1 MLDHPITQKVLATV
15 SAATIVAIGG
25 AAWQNSRTVNT
36 HDLQIKQIERTQTDV
51 IFELKMEL
59 KEIRKDTQG
68 IREDVAVLRERT
80 EHMDEHTR
88 S

>member
-51 IFELKMEL
+51 IFELKM
-59 KEIRKDTQG
+59 
-68 IREDVAVLRERT
+68 
-80 EHMDEHTR
+80 
-88 S
+88 